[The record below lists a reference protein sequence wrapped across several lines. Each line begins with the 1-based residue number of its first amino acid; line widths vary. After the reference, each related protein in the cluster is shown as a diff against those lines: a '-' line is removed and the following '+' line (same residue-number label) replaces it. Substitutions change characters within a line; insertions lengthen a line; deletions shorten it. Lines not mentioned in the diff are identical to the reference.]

1 MALENVRA
9 KINEVDDKILDLF
22 LERIALSEQV
32 AECKKDSGLPIV
44 NREREREVLRRM
56 MEKAGDKDEYAFQL
70 FTKLMDLSK
79 ARQRELYAGD
89 TKVRALVEGALL
101 PAEELFPKKGS
112 VAVQGIEGANAQVA
126 CDKLLPMGNILYV
139 KTFEAVFNAVES
151 GFCEYGVLPIE
162 NNTNGSVRA
171 VYELLLRKNF
181 SIVRSTSLHI
191 RHELMVKPG
200 TKLEDITEI
209 YSHEQA
215 IGQCGEFLTSLGSG
229 VKVVPCANTAIAAKM
244 VSECPDGHMASIS
257 NPACAELY
265 GLEVLRDDIQN
276 NANNYTKFILIKKKP
291 AIYAGADRIS
301 IVLACPNRPGALGDI
316 LALFSSRGIN
326 MVKLESVPVTGRNFE
341 FIFYIE
347 LTGSVR
353 DAGVLPI
360 LEELERT
367 CESFTFLGNYQML

>member
-1 MALENVRA
+1 MSIENIRQR
-9 KINEVDDKILDLF
+9 INEVDDKLLSLF
-22 LERIALSEQV
+22 LERMELSEQV
-32 AECKKDSGLPIV
+32 ALSKKELGLPIV
-44 NREREREVLRRM
+44 NREREREVLARI
-56 MEKAGDKDEYAFQL
+56 MEKAGDKDEYAYCL
-70 FTKLMDLSK
+70 FSKLMDLSK
-79 ARQRELYAGD
+79 ARQREFFAGD
-89 TKVRALVEGALL
+89 TKVRKLVENALL
-101 PAEELFPKKGS
+101 PIDQLLPKKGS

-126 CDKLLPMGNILYV
+126 CDKMLPMGNILYV

-181 SIVRSTSLHI
+181 SIVRATSLHI
-191 RHELMVKPG
+191 RHELMAKHG

-215 IGQCGEFLTSLGSG
+215 IGQCGEFLTSLGGS
-229 VKVVPCANTAIAAKM
+229 VKVIPCANTAIAAKM
-244 VSECPDGHMASIS
+244 ASECADGHIASIS
-257 NPACAELY
+257 NPTCAELY

-276 NANNYTKFILIKKKP
+276 NANNYTKFILIKKTP

-301 IVLACPNRPGALGDI
+301 LVLACPNRPGALGDI

-341 FIFYIE
+341 FMFYIE
-347 LTGSVR
+347 LTASVR
-353 DAGVLPI
+353 DEGVLPI

-367 CESFTFLGNYQML
+367 CESFTFLGNYQMS

>member
-1 MALENVRA
+1 MAIENIRQR
-9 KINEVDDKILDLF
+9 INEVDDKLLSLF
-22 LERIALSEQV
+22 LERMTLSEDV
-32 AECKKDSGLPIV
+32 ARSKKELGLPIV
-44 NREREREVLRRM
+44 NREREREVLARI
-56 MEKAGDKDEYAFQL
+56 MEKAGDKDEYAYRL
-70 FTKLMDLSK
+70 FSKLMDLSK
-79 ARQRELYAGD
+79 ARQRELFAGD
-89 TKVRALVEGALL
+89 TKVRKLVENALL
-101 PAEELFPKKGS
+101 PIDELLPKKGS

-126 CDKLLPMGNILYV
+126 CDKMLPMGNILYV

-181 SIVRSTSLHI
+181 SIIRETSLHI

-200 TKLEDITEI
+200 TKLEDVTEI

-215 IGQCGEFLTSLGSG
+215 IGQCGEFLTSLGSS
-229 VKVVPCANTAIAAKM
+229 VKVIPCANTAIAAKIA
-244 VSECPDGHMASIS
+244 SECPDGHIASIS
-257 NPACAELY
+257 NPTCAELY

-276 NANNYTKFILIKKKP
+276 NANNYTKFILIKKTP

-301 IVLACPNRPGALGDI
+301 LVLACPNRPGALGDI

-341 FIFYIE
+341 FMFYIE
-347 LTGSVR
+347 LAASVR
-353 DAGVLPI
+353 DEGVLPI

-367 CESFTFLGNYQML
+367 CESFTFLGNYQMS